1 MDAEKKFVAKYKIN
15 GEEYI
20 GWIYA
25 SNIDQAN
32 DFLNQRRNTEEVIG
46 GSCIDQDEIND
57 VINHILCMG
66 TYISIKSTV
75 NAFRYGIDPVPE
87 WFDKISNKTDEVDV
101 MVDGNKVKALDIRLE
116 NGILRAFYGY
126 YIGLYPDNSI
136 QVFRPEDFHSLYTL
150 KI

>member
-1 MDAEKKFVAKYKIN
+1 M
-15 GEEYI
+15 
-20 GWIYA
+20 
-25 SNIDQAN
+25 S
-32 DFLNQRRNTEEVIG
+32 
-46 GSCIDQDEIND
+46 
-57 VINHILCMG
+57 

-87 WFDKISNKTDEVDV
+87 WFDKISHKTNEVDI

-126 YIGLYPDNSI
+126 YIGLCPDNSI

-150 KI
+150 RI

>member
-1 MDAEKKFVAKYKIN
+1 
-15 GEEYI
+15 
-20 GWIYA
+20 
-25 SNIDQAN
+25 
-32 DFLNQRRNTEEVIG
+32 
-46 GSCIDQDEIND
+46 
-57 VINHILCMG
+57 MG

-75 NAFRYGIDPVPE
+75 NAFRYGIDPIPE

-101 MVDGNKVKALDIRLE
+101 MVEGNKVKALVIRLE

-126 YIGLYPDNSI
+126 YIGRYPDDSI

>member
-1 MDAEKKFVAKYKIN
+1 
-15 GEEYI
+15 
-20 GWIYA
+20 
-25 SNIDQAN
+25 
-32 DFLNQRRNTEEVIG
+32 
-46 GSCIDQDEIND
+46 
-57 VINHILCMG
+57 MG

-75 NAFRYGIDPVPE
+75 NAFRYGIDPIPE

-101 MVDGNKVKALDIRLE
+101 MVEGNKVKALDIRLE

-126 YIGLYPDNSI
+126 YIMYPDNSI

>member
-1 MDAEKKFVAKYKIN
+1 MAILRLLNETIVILYK
-15 GEEYI
+15 
-20 GWIYA
+20 
-25 SNIDQAN
+25 
-32 DFLNQRRNTEEVIG
+32 
-46 GSCIDQDEIND
+46 
-57 VINHILCMG
+57 MG

-116 NGILRAFYGY
+116 NGVSRAFYGY

>member
-1 MDAEKKFVAKYKIN
+1 
-15 GEEYI
+15 
-20 GWIYA
+20 
-25 SNIDQAN
+25 
-32 DFLNQRRNTEEVIG
+32 
-46 GSCIDQDEIND
+46 
-57 VINHILCMG
+57 MG

-87 WFDKISNKTDEVDV
+87 WFDKIFINIYDVDV

-126 YIGLYPDNSI
+126 YIGMYPDNSI

-150 KI
+150 KL